1 MMRLSGS
8 LLKRTRGRS
17 ALLAPF
23 PAIVGTVHGVRQAF
37 HSVDSFGHATS
48 SVVSGGILA
57 ALGATLATMLLIVS
71 SAAVWELLSQVDR
84 REPGRDAPNRGGRRP
99 LTRTFGADADGRRG
113 IPPGHN

>member
-71 SAAVWELLSQVDR
+71 LAAVLELLS
-84 REPGRDAPNRGGRRP
+84 RGSNDDN
-99 LTRTFGADADGRRG
+99 GAA
-113 IPPGHN
+113 